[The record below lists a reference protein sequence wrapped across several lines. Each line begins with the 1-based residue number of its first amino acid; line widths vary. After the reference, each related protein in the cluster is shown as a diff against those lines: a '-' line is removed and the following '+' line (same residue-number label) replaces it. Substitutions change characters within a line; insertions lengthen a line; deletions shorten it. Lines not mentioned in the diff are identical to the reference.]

1 MSYRMLGWIVVGAR
15 LGSFVQML
23 VREMSQQEC
32 KELLARLGFGRLA
45 CAQENR
51 PYIVPIYFAS
61 EPGASLWIRDHG
73 TEDRMDA
80 FESHRMSRGR

>member
-1 MSYRMLGWIVVGAR
+1 MRKMSYRMLGWIVVGAR

-61 EPGASLWIRDHG
+61 EP
-73 TEDRMDA
+73 DRLYGFATMGQKI
-80 FESHRMSRGR
+80 EWMRSNPIV